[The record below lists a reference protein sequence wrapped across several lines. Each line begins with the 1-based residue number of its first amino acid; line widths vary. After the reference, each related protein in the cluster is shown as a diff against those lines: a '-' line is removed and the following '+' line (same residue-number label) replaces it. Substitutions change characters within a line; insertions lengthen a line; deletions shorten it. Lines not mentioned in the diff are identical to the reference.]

1 MQRLL
6 CIVGGM
12 NAGGAETFLMKIY
25 RTIDREK
32 YQMDF
37 AVAINEKGF
46 YDDEILDYGGRIF
59 HISPKS
65 AGLIKNYKEIKE
77 IVKTNDYQSVLRVS
91 QHALSALELRAA
103 RKGGAKICGFRSS
116 NSNTTTGSRKSRI
129 LHKLCMFMPR
139 MYANVRIAPSTE
151 AAEYMFGRGC
161 IQKNRAQIVHNG
173 VDLSVY
179 RFREEDRNR
188 IRGEFSLNDSLV
200 IGHVGRF
207 NQQKNHGFL
216 IKVFSEIKKRNE
228 NAKLLLVGTGEK
240 EREIR
245 ELVSQNDLSD
255 SVVFAGVRSDVPAL
269 LSAMDVFVFPSFY
282 EGMPNVVI
290 EAQACGL
297 PCVVSDRITKEAKLT
312 PVIEYLPLSLS
323 ASEWA
328 EKAISLCGER
338 VFTHQDI
345 VEQGYDIDSSAQAF
359 VKLLFKEDEA

>member
-1 MQRLL
+1 
-6 CIVGGM
+6 M

-25 RTIDREK
+25 RTIDRGK
-32 YQMDF
+32 YQIDF

-46 YDDEILDYGGRIF
+46 YDEEILSYGGRIF

-77 IVKTNDYQSVLRVS
+77 IVKTNRYQSVLRIS
-91 QHALSALELRAA
+91 QHSLSALELRAA
-103 RKGGAKICGFRSS
+103 RKGGARICGFRSS

-129 LHKLCMFMPR
+129 LHKLFMFMPR

-161 IQKNRAQIVHNG
+161 IRKNRAQIVHNG

-188 IRGEFSLNDSLV
+188 IREELSLKDGLV

-207 NQQKNHGFL
+207 NQQKNHAFL
-216 IKVFSEIKKRNE
+216 IEVFSEIRKRNKT
-228 NAKLLLVGTGEK
+228 AKLLLVGTGEK

-245 ELVSQNDLSD
+245 ELVSRNDLSD

-297 PCVVSDRITKEAKLT
+297 PCVVSDSITKEAKLT
-312 PVIEYLPLSLS
+312 TVIEYLPLSLS
-323 ASEWA
+323 ADEWA

-338 VFTHQDI
+338 VSTHQDI
-345 VEQGYDIDSSAQAF
+345 IAQGYDINSSAKAF
-359 VKLLFKEDEA
+359 VKLLFKEEEA